1 MRQDFQDESSSVVQS
16 LTRQYN
22 EHQNWIAIYICFIAE
37 LDRVLERY
45 PDTPPVPGYTSI
57 ERKFSTELDKDE
69 PDAGAPCLSDQ
80 TLLDVGQPVG
90 CYLGFASPQIV
101 VVNMLPHYRII
112 KYCIFILHI
121 LSLVMVMVER
131 MSYGQVM

>member
-1 MRQDFQDESSSVVQS
+1 MRAAQLFNLLPASIM
-16 LTRQYN
+16 N
-22 EHQNWIAIYICFIAE
+22 IKNWIAIYICFIAE

-80 TLLDVGQPVG
+80 TLLDV
-90 CYLGFASPQIV
+90 CCSTCRL
-101 VVNMLPHYRII
+101 LPRLCFSSNCSG
-112 KYCIFILHI
+112 KYATAL
-121 LSLVMVMVER
+121 
-131 MSYGQVM
+131 

>member
-1 MRQDFQDESSSVVQS
+1 MRAAQLFNLLPASIM
-16 LTRQYN
+16 N
-22 EHQNWIAIYICFIAE
+22 IKNWIAIYICFIAE

-80 TLLDVGQPVG
+80 TLLDV
-90 CYLGFASPQIV
+90 CWSTCRL
-101 VVNMLPHYRII
+101 LPWLCISSNFSG
-112 KYCIFILHI
+112 KYATAL
-121 LSLVMVMVER
+121 
-131 MSYGQVM
+131 